1 MPWTFV
7 KSSPEPLTVQPSN
20 RMSPVQPM
28 KCVASAMVLKTRP
41 DRSVG
46 HDVEADHRNVVRT
59 DAEDAAAQRVMDRH
73 LLDAGLPAVDDF
85 DTVGDVASVEKDDD
99 GSRGGFH
106 GRAVVETH
114 PVVPQVGDPGPE
126 HVAAQRYVA
135 CLVEQFVRR
144 AVVEVRVFGDD
155 PLQAVFSPR
164 KRESR
169 LPRRRDSVRRRSP
182 YLNRCPLPR
191 RSSPAS
197 CRAAASRCAR
207 CGASCCGTPRAAPGF
222 ISPWKIQSHPPPS
235 ISTSSVRVRAKTVV
249 GLAGGLPLRIGVEI
263 VTPLVET
270 NLQAPDT
277 LVFLD
282 DPSDDRQ
289 GVPAASG
296 LQPVVGHPHDAACGV
311 CGIRFERCR
320 EEQEGDKMDQ
330 SVHGSLFRL

>member
-1 MPWTFV
+1 MARRI
-7 KSSPEPLTVQPSN
+7 Q
-20 RMSPVQPM
+20 
-28 KCVASAMVLKTRP
+28 RP
-41 DRSVG
+41 DSFARAESLIAARGRDPHGAFAADLRDRGVHAVDIREIVARAAYRAAVEQDVARAADEVRGVGDGAENASRPLVG

-155 PLQAVFSPR
+155 PLQAVFAH
-164 KRESR
+164 ESER
-169 LPRRRDSVRRRSP
+169 VACHDDRDSVRRRSP

-191 RSSPAS
+191 RS
-197 CRAAASRCAR
+197 
-207 CGASCCGTPRAAPGF
+207 
-222 ISPWKIQSHPPPS
+222 
-235 ISTSSVRVRAKTVV
+235 V
-249 GLAGGLPLRIGVEI
+249 
-263 VTPLVET
+263 
-270 NLQAPDT
+270 
-277 LVFLD
+277 
-282 DPSDDRQ
+282 
-289 GVPAASG
+289 
-296 LQPVVGHPHDAACGV
+296 AC
-311 CGIRFERCR
+311 E
-320 EEQEGDKMDQ
+320 
-330 SVHGSLFRL
+330 L